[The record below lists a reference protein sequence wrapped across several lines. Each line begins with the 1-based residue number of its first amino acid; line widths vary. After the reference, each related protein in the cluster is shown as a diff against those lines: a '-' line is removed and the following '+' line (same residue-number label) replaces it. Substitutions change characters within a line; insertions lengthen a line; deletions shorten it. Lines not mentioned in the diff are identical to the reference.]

1 MAYVSIDQTSL
12 ASVEGVVVTSMTNS
26 EAALN
31 AELTAVG
38 NMTSLGVAD
47 MIQIQYDM
55 ANYTVAGQTLSAIM
69 KDMSDT
75 FKSVV
80 QKIG

>member
-1 MAYVSIDQTSL
+1 MTYTSIDQTSL
-12 ASVEGVVVTSMTNS
+12 ASVETVVVTSMTNTESVLNS
-26 EAALN
+26 ELA
-31 AELTAVG
+31 AVG
-38 NMTSLGVAD
+38 TMTSMGVAD